1 MKRIISTIL
10 LCVLL
15 LGCVM
20 SFASCG
26 KLLMGKY
33 EAELDAGIAGSKT
46 TYEFSVF
53 KYTKTTVTQ
62 VLGVD
67 NTTVQEGSFKI
78 TENDEGEPIIS
89 FTYEVDGVE
98 EISNLSFA
106 QGEENGVKYI
116 KIGGVTFN
124 KVD

>member
-1 MKRIISTIL
+1 MKKIISTIL
-10 LCVLL
+10 VCVLL

-20 SFASCG
+20 SFTSCD

-33 EAELDAGIAGSKT
+33 EAELDAGIAGTKT

-53 KYTKTTVTQ
+53 KYTKTTVSQ
-62 VLGVD
+62 ILGVD
-67 NTTVQEGSFKI
+67 KTTVEEGSFKI

-98 EISNLSFA
+98 EITNLSFS
-106 QGEENGVKYI
+106 QGEEDGVKYV
-116 KIGGVTFN
+116 KIGGIKFT